1 MRSLSSE
8 ISSGK
13 NKRPEAGVASCD
25 PGSGV
30 WESGESYLITF
41 TIVDVPGLCLQPAQP
56 YPVLW
61 PKRHGAPRRKF

>member
-1 MRSLSSE
+1 MRCFSLSSE

-13 NKRPEAGVASCD
+13 NKRPEAGVASCA

-41 TIVDVPGLCLQPAQP
+41 TIVDIAS
-56 YPVLW
+56 PVLTASTAL
-61 PKRHGAPRRKF
+61 PSAAC